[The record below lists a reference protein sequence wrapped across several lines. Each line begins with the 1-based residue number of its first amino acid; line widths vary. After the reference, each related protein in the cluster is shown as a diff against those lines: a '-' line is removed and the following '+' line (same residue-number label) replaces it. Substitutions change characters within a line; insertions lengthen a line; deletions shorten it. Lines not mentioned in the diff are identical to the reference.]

1 MEKLAGLAE
10 DVAAHA
16 TEPSSETQGKS
27 YRSGHVAA
35 KRRPGKQLCFDI
47 SPRLAQKAERLR
59 YEYEMSMAQLIR
71 VLILEKYSEVFD
83 YLPDPR
89 GANSDELR
97 VDGER
102 R

>member
-1 MEKLAGLAE
+1 
-10 DVAAHA
+10 
-16 TEPSSETQGKS
+16 
-27 YRSGHVAA
+27 
-35 KRRPGKQLCFDI
+35 
-47 SPRLAQKAERLR
+47 
-59 YEYEMSMAQLIR
+59 MAQLIR

-83 YLPDPR
+83 DPPDPR